1 MWEELRA
8 GGQKK
13 LVSTMNGELLM
24 SVYALET
31 HSQSNTSQNKT
42 KKGQTMNDPKENPTQ
57 DYNEALNDILKA
69 MQERNRQLSR
79 VIESLNRIAN
89 RI

>member
-1 MWEELRA
+1 
-8 GGQKK
+8 
-13 LVSTMNGELLM
+13 M

-42 KKGQTMNDPKENPTQ
+42 KKGQAMNDPKENPTV
-57 DYNEALNDILKA
+57 DYNEALRRMNEL
-69 MQERNRQLSR
+69 MEERNRILNR
-79 VIESLNRIAN
+79 VIDSLNRIAN